1 MFIIRLGS
9 FSIEKLHFDK
19 GRLCV
24 QSVQKKMFFYLYMRL
39 FSLNNKFQSL
49 NMGKGFQY
57 LVIRI
62 LNISL
67 IRGVIQ
73 HWGILEDTDANQG
86 YYDRQEI
93 ILHKEI
99 PMGEVVSTLL
109 LEFQNLALMG
119 GELLSRGGEWYF
131 TMTDD
136 NFTV

>member
-49 NMGKGFQY
+49 NMGKGF
-57 LVIRI
+57 LVPC
-62 LNISL
+62 NQNPKYQFNQ
-67 IRGVIQ
+67 GVIQ

-119 GELLSRGGEWYF
+119 GGVIQQGDVLHN
-131 TMTDD
+131 TDD
-136 NFTV
+136 NKDC